1 MHGRRTRSGG
11 PADPADRSAAGS
23 AGHAARD
30 PGALVRSIHADL
42 ARAIGHSVPLRL
54 WDGSTVGEADA
65 AYRIALHHPWA
76 LRRMLAPPVDRS
88 AGEAYVHGDIDI
100 EGDIVA
106 AIGAGAR
113 VAAALDLP
121 ARARIAT
128 HLAGLPRPPRQRSRR
143 PGLRG
148 GLHSRARD
156 RDAVSFHYDLPEAFY
171 ETFLDERLVYSCAYF
186 TDPDEDLGA
195 EQARKLDVIC
205 RKLRLRPGMRLLD
218 IGCGWGPLLRHAALH
233 HGVTG
238 VGITLS
244 RTQVGAARARLAR
257 EGLGDRVEIRLAD
270 YRELP
275 DEPFDAVAS
284 VGMAEHAASSSWRR
298 TSPSPPASFGPARSS
313 STT

>member
-171 ETFLDERLVYSCAYF
+171 ETFLDERLVYSCAHF
-186 TDPDEDLGA
+186 ADPDEDLGA
-195 EQARKLDVIC
+195 AQARKLDVIC

-218 IGCGWGPLLRHAALH
+218 IGCGWGSLLRHAALH

-244 RTQVGAARARLAR
+244 RTRSRPRGRGSRVRASAT
-257 EGLGDRVEIRLAD
+257 
-270 YRELP
+270 
-275 DEPFDAVAS
+275 AS
-284 VGMAEHAASSSWRR
+284 RSGSPTTVSSPTSRSMRSPPSAWPSTSASSSWRR